1 MKDKIKCYCGPNEE
15 TTKKEKI
22 MSTTFGIPQR
32 QVELSILVDEF
43 GDLHDYID
51 TSFFEKVFFRSMHNS
66 RWLNPL
72 ASRLSDNTYVFPLD
86 NTAQG
91 IYTIGDIK
99 EFLKEEDGTNL

>member
-1 MKDKIKCYCGPNEE
+1 
-15 TTKKEKI
+15 

-32 QVELSILVDEF
+32 QVELNILVNEF

-51 TSFFEKVFFRSMHNS
+51 TSFFDKVFFRSMNNS

-72 ASRLSDNTYVFPLD
+72 ADKLPDNTLVFPLD

-99 EFLKEEDGTNL
+99 QLLNIEYAANL

>member
-1 MKDKIKCYCGPNEE
+1 
-15 TTKKEKI
+15 

-32 QVELSILVDEF
+32 QVELSILVNEF

-51 TSFFEKVFFRSMHNS
+51 TSFFEKVFFRSMNNS

-72 ASRLSDNTYVFPLD
+72 ADKLPDNTLVFPLD

-91 IYTIGDIK
+91 VYTIGDIK
-99 EFLKEEDGTNL
+99 NLLNIEYAANI